1 MFLWRIASIWVQYSV
16 ALAKTHQCFLL
27 QANADASLLS
37 GNIGANTLRQSV
49 LGYNQG
55 RNLLGYTTKT
65 NADASLLSGNIGTDT
80 LRQSILGYNQ
90 GKN

>member
-1 MFLWRIASIWVQYSV
+1 MFLWQIASIWVQYSA
-16 ALAKTHQCFLL
+16 ALSKTHQCLLL
-27 QANADASLLS
+27 QTNADASLMS
-37 GNIGANTLRQSV
+37 GNIGADTLRQSI

-55 RNLLGYTTKT
+55 RNLLDYSTKT
-65 NADASLLSGNIGTDT
+65 NADASLLSGNIGTNT